1 MATYKNITVEGA
13 KIKYR
18 NFAGRERGLNPAGRR
33 NFCVIFDEETAD
45 VLRGDGWNVRMDKYG
60 DEVLQVAVEYKNF
73 PPRIVQI
80 SSNNKTVLTEKQVG
94 DLDDAEII
102 NIDLIIRP
110 YNYHVNGKEGVKGYL
125 KTMYVTIQDD
135 FGGKYADIPD
145 TDTPSIFADDNMED
159 QENDIPF

>member
-1 MATYKNITVEGA
+1 MATNSNITVEGA
-13 KIKYR
+13 RIKYR
-18 NFAGRERGLNPAGRR
+18 NFAGREKGLNPKGRR

-45 VLRGDGWNVRMDKYG
+45 RLREDGWNVRMDKYG
-60 DEVLQVAVEYKNF
+60 DEILQVAVEYKNF

-80 SSNNKTVLTEKQVG
+80 SGNHKTVLTEKQVSL
-94 DLDDAEII
+94 LDDAEIV

-110 YNYHVNGKEGVKGYL
+110 YNYSVNGKSGVKGYL
-125 KTMYVTIQDD
+125 KTAYITIQDD

-145 TDTPSIFADDNMED
+145 ANDNMFNDEMEE